1 MNTMNR
7 CSLALLVVLLATA
20 TDLTDGA
27 AVNILLPVMQH
38 DLGAGDN
45 APQANAGMHWGS
57 SP

>member
-1 MNTMNR
+1 MNR
-7 CSLALLVVLLATA
+7 CSLALLVVLLAAA

-45 APQANAGMHWGS
+45 TPQANAGMHWGS